1 MMTSGYEN
9 AFRITWLLWSDSV
22 GHRWVYSSYKVPV
35 MWGFG
40 DFVVR
45 LDKLWYEQ
53 LTCRCSETSLFKYFN
68 ICINIVQQIFL
79 WLPRPRY
86 FSTSFS
92 RVRTD
97 IVLDGT
103 FSRLSHSAQE
113 DDSMMRYRVQGRYK
127 NAYELINLR
136 ARKFSTLYKNRIF
149 QCLVRHFV

>member
-1 MMTSGYEN
+1 MTSGYEN
-9 AFRITWLLWSDSV
+9 AFRITWLLWRDSV
-22 GHRWVYSSYKVPV
+22 GHQRVDSSYKVSV

-68 ICINIVQQIFL
+68 ICFNIFQLFFL
-79 WLPRPRY
+79 WWSRPRY
-86 FSTSFS
+86 FSTCFS
-92 RVRTD
+92 CVRTD

-103 FSRLSHSAQE
+103 FSKLSHSALE
-113 DDSMMRYRVQGRYK
+113 DDSIMRYGVQGRYK

-136 ARKFSTLYKNRIF
+136 ALKFSALYKNRIF